1 MAILF
6 MITYFFVNFNVIT
19 ALDSATST
27 GSSGLRNSQDKGNQH
42 HSVLVQTIKAK
53 QHLVICNAYAS
64 PKTLSI
70 TQVRTQEIITQGS
83 ELAYKQCQEFKVPL
97 QEGDQLDFKA
107 GNLDVGT
114 FYATGLP
121 SSAASL
127 LLIPHRKT
135 PNSVGV
141 AFESHAFAEL
151 QSPQIA
157 VIDAYR
163 GKSKSRTGAV
173 KIVERL
179 SAKDRQADMSPV
191 EEELKFNSVVA
202 VNPGD
207 YEISLMGS
215 GGKSTSSLP
224 LTAGGSQKYV
234 IMRLGTEGQS
244 SAHAG
249 TYPEELLVFPNGA
262 ARFGRQFCAMLII
275 ALTALISSLEM

>member
-1 MAILF
+1 MAILS
-6 MITYFFVNFNVIT
+6 MITYLFTGFGVIA

-27 GSSGLRNSQDKGNQH
+27 GFSGDRSLQDKGSRH
-42 HSVLVQTIKAK
+42 RSVLAQTPKAK

-64 PKTLSI
+64 PKSLSI
-70 TQVRTQEIITQGS
+70 TQVRTQETLTQGS
-83 ELAYKQCQEFKVPL
+83 SLAYKQCQDFTIPL

-114 FYATGLP
+114 FHATGLP

-163 GKSKSRTGAV
+163 GKSKSSTGAV
-173 KIVERL
+173 KIIERL
-179 SAKDRQADMSPV
+179 SAKDSQADLTPV

-202 VNPGD
+202 VNPGQ
-207 YEISLMGS
+207 YEVSLMSSGS
-215 GGKSTSSLP
+215 KNTASVP
-224 LTAGGSQKYV
+224 LSAGGSQKYV
-234 IMRLGTEGQS
+234 IMRLGAEGQS
-244 SAHAG
+244 GEHAAP
-249 TYPEELLVFPNGA
+249 YPEELLVFPNGA
-262 ARFGRQFCAMLII
+262 ARFGKHLCATLTMAIV
-275 ALTALISSLEM
+275 ALTSLLR